1 MTEPGQRL
9 NGSAN
14 RLRCMRLFGAEHSAD
29 MERVQPRSTGLR
41 TALGAVIRQAE
52 SLADAPTLTVSRLN
66 SGADGPDPPLRRL
79 EMVDEDRF
87 GPELTRRFEAYTVKL
102 FVGGGDWSSVMAI
115 EVGVAGAEERSVRI
129 PSDGM
134 SDGAVSILIAV
145 NTPYNEQVR
154 RLRTELS
161 DIADNASGCITFAL
175 AGGRIDL
182 RLGIVLL
189 VIGTDR
195 ATWHTTSSNRG
206 NVAIT
211 RARRQLD
218 MIGDH
223 HRITQSRRG
232 PFAALVAEIPVQR
245 RWGSV

>member
-9 NGSAN
+9 NGSAT

-41 TALGAVIRQAE
+41 SALGAVIRQAE
-52 SLADAPTLTVSRLN
+52 SFADAPTLTVSRLN
-66 SGADGPDPPLRRL
+66 SGADAPDPRLRRL

-102 FVGGGDWSSVMAI
+102 FVGGGDWLSAMEI
-115 EVGVAGAEERSVRI
+115 EVEVVGAEERTVRV
-129 PSDGM
+129 PSGSM
-134 SDGAVSILIAV
+134 SGGAVSISIAD
-145 NTPYNEQVR
+145 NRPYNEQVR
-154 RLRTELS
+154 RLRTVLS
-161 DIADNASGCITFAL
+161 DIANNASGFNTFAL

-182 RLGIVLL
+182 RFGIVLF

-195 ATWHTTSSNRG
+195 ATWHTTSPNRS

-211 RARRQLD
+211 RARRRLVI
-218 MIGDH
+218 IGDH
-223 HRITQSRRG
+223 HRITQSRCG
-232 PFAALVAEIPVQR
+232 PLAALAAEIPVQR
-245 RWGSV
+245 RWGPV